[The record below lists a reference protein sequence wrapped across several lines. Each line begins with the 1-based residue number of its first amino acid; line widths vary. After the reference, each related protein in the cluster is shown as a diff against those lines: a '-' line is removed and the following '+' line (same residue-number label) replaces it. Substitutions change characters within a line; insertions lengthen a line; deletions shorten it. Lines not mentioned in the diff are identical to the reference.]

1 MRNRYPG
8 ICYRCGETV
17 AVGEGTLKST
27 KPPAASGAPSTLI
40 ARSAGAASRRPR
52 WPRQKPL
59 GNRARGARLLRHDK
73 LARSGTRH
81 AVKNAA
87 TLSVDVL
94 MVTVAPHAFIAA

>member
-1 MRNRYPG
+1 MRNRDPG

-17 AVGEGTLKST
+17 AVGEGHFEKHQT
-27 KPPAASGAPSTLI
+27 ASGKWRTQHADCAIRWRGKPAPTMAEAKA
-40 ARSAGAASRRPR
+40 ARQPHA
-52 WPRQKPL
+52 
-59 GNRARGARLLRHDK
+59 RATLLRHDK